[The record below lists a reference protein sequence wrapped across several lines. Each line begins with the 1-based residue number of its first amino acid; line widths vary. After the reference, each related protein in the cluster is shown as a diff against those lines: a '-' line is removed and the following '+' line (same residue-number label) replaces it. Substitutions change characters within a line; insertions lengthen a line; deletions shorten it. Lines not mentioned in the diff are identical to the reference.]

1 MGNNRRSPIPA
12 GRPHARSRCGPARP
26 WRVPGHRDDSSQCQ
40 RMKGPWFKSYLAE
53 EDLDWIVTARR
64 AAGVS
69 EAPATERFARYAK
82 IVLRNGFGSG
92 AHLTRPLGL
101 RAEFVPMTDPTIL
114 RAGHLLTLQLLSDG
128 QPVTGAAWS
137 RRERAEADIR
147 SMAARMPPGMSRCRS
162 TARAHGWSARFT
174 WFRPRRRM
182 CLASSG
188 IPTGRRSHSIP
199 PPTDW
204 SASKRP

>member
-128 QPVTGAAWS
+128 QPVTGAVVTS
-137 RRERAEADIR
+137 RASGGGHPIDGRTDAT
-147 SMAARMPPGMSRCRS
+147 GMSRCRS

-199 PPTDW
+199 PRTDW